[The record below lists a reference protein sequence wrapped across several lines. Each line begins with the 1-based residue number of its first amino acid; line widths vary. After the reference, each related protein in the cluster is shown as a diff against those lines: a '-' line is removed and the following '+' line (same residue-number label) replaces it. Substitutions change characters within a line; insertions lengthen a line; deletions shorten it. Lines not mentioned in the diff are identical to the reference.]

1 MLKRRHALSLLPILP
16 GLLVATRAI
25 SAAEVSKEQI
35 ERIISRIKMKPK
47 WREISIDENDPRSL
61 TLRFKER
68 PTFSEARFDA
78 EDIAREVV
86 QGLVA
91 DGYDPKAESTN
102 IYVHAQQDGLK
113 TVTGRPAVRPFG
125 TAYYN
130 HALDRIEWDAYRD

>member
-1 MLKRRHALSLLPILP
+1 MLKRRHAISLLPFLP
-16 GLLVATRAI
+16 GLLAARFAVA
-25 SAAEVSKEQI
+25 AANVNREQI
-35 ERIISRIKMKPK
+35 ERIISGIKMKPK

-91 DGYDPKAESTN
+91 DGFDPKSESTN
-102 IYVHAQQDGLK
+102 IYVHVQQDGLK

-125 TAYYN
+125 TAHYS
-130 HALDRIEWDAYRD
+130 HAQDRIEWDAYRD